1 MKLLQFALEDF
12 CNQLKQQYKVYCI
25 IILALAVTFAS
36 SLIIMK
42 AMLVTSSEIS
52 QVLEQKR
59 TYFLNMVPEY
69 TQENGIRTYKLVEEL
84 ISNNDYPE
92 IESIDTIN
100 LVAMEDIEVE
110 ENSYLRIS
118 LEAVI
123 TGEKNDITKTENP
136 KMIEGQWFSDDLN
149 FEKNVI
155 VLSKGDRDLVF
166 PDIQTGDTLEL
177 LGNEFFV
184 LGISLNSRSCVPF
197 GNVGNLSNF
206 ITELNCVT
214 FKNQLSM
221 KQLENLQLKINEIGK
236 VEDIVSLYDRLKI
249 DAFLTYVFYMILIAA
264 VMGFCIGNTTSLFRY
279 LAIMKIYD
287 FNIYKICGIKQ
298 KQLKMVFYIEIFGI
312 GVIGCLLGT
321 VFYQLLIPLQN
332 KFYINTNLPISIVVY
347 IILALIGILL
357 MSVRPTIHKLAKR
370 PPIDRTF
377 WR

>member
-59 TYFLNMVPEY
+59 TYFLNMVPEN